1 MFIYIFNFWPQIY
14 KQTDRQTDL
23 PWLFWTKCLENPVL
37 QFKGTLSQDFLLPFG
52 PLMLRCGY
60 FIFGLYCCKFT
71 KILAVLYTIIWLSTV
86 YQTNNV
92 RSLSNHSAT
101 YFILYNFLASL
112 WNHHYSLCYHSS
124 ISICDNSLYWDGRV
138 GFLEHT

>member
-1 MFIYIFNFWPQIY
+1 MFIYIFNFWPQMY

-37 QFKGTLSQDFLLPFG
+37 QFKGTLPQDFLLPFG
-52 PLMLRCGY
+52 PLMLRLFY
-60 FIFGLYCCKFT
+60 FRP
-71 KILAVLYTIIWLSTV
+71 ILLQIHQNIGSATIIWLSTV

-101 YFILYNFLASL
+101 YFILYNFLASCISL
-112 WNHHYSLCYHSS
+112 WNHHYSLCYQSS
-124 ISICDNSLYWDGRV
+124 ISICDNSLYWDGRD